1 MARTEAPGRDVT
13 PLPARTGPLMLTHL
27 VMTGDLAQHREWQE
41 QIEEIR
47 RLEAVDAT
55 TDPQRKALLQR
66 RPVWTRMR
74 RIGAMANFG
83 LLPLVGA

>member
-66 RPVWTRMR
+66 VR
-74 RIGAMANFG
+74 G
-83 LLPLVGA
+83 LLAELETALDELDNMH